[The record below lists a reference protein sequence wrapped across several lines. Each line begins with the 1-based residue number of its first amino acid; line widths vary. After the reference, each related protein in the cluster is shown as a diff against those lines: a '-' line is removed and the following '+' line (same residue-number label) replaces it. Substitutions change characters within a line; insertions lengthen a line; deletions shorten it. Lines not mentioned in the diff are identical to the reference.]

1 MKSTKSRLDRFISQH
16 QGISKRDV
24 RALLLQHKIVVD
36 GVVATAMNQV
46 IGQFSNVMLEGAV
59 IQNLKPLYLLM
70 NKPKEVVSA
79 TSDDRHT
86 TVLDLL
92 THPHKNQLHIAGR
105 LDFNTT
111 GLLLLTNDG
120 AWSRK
125 LSLPEN
131 NIVKTYRVTLQNK
144 VLPEYHQVFQQ
155 GIFLKKENI
164 VTRPASFK
172 LLDPYT
178 VELSLCEGRYHQI
191 KRMFGYFQNKVV
203 ELHRQSIGN
212 LYLEDSLCLGG
223 SRLLTPSEVINICG
237 EPVAYPF

>member
-1 MKSTKSRLDRFISQH
+1 MKSKQSRLDRFICQQ
-16 QGISKRDV
+16 QGISKREV
-24 RALLLQHKIVVD
+24 RDLLIKGAIQVD
-36 GVVATAMNQV
+36 GILATTMNRL
-46 IGQFSNVMLEGAV
+46 IGQFSVVALNGCL
-59 IQNLKPLYLLM
+59 IQNTKPIYMLL
-70 NKPKEVVSA
+70 NKPKGVVSA

-144 VLPEYHQVFQQ
+144 VLPEYHQFFQQ